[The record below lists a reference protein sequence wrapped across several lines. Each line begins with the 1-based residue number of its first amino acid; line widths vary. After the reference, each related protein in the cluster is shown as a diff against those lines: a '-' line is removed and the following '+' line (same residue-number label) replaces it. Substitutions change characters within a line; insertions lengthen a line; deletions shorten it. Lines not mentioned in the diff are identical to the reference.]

1 MSHGDQ
7 SYEGNKMDITM
18 EPTGGRMA
26 GVGRGCHG
34 WPPTGGDF
42 SMNSE
47 GLGVSSED
55 ARCIGFLLLL

>member
-1 MSHGDQ
+1 
-7 SYEGNKMDITM
+7 M

-26 GVGRGCHG
+26 GISPGCHG
-34 WPPTGGDF
+34 WPPTGQDF
-42 SMNSE
+42 SINSE